1 MSDYDEHNLYFQY
14 RKQRAI
20 EVANFE
26 SESAPCAPALTC
38 CQVR

>member
-26 SESAPCAPALTC
+26 SKSGCVPALTRL
-38 CQVR
+38 QAR